1 MYFIPYVSNIVL
13 GTIEEDIMVQNW
25 ILIAGF
31 LKSSWG
37 DEPKDLTQLAE
48 CLPGTHKVMGRT
60 PARPKLNMVAH
71 AHLPNPQKT
80 EAGESGVSRLF
91 LAV

>member
-1 MYFIPYVSNIVL
+1 MYFIHYVSNIVL

-37 DEPKDLTQLAE
+37 DEPKDLTQFAE
-48 CLPGTHKVMGRT
+48 CLPGTHKVMG
-60 PARPKLNMVAH
+60 
-71 AHLPNPQKT
+71 
-80 EAGESGVSRLF
+80 
-91 LAV
+91 